1 MYFFHNSFQYFTI
14 SAVVNYFVAIIIHTP
29 WDSIEEMNKVVTVVA
44 MHGIFAA
51 LFVCFNVIWKWL
63 LPEWKY
69 VLSTQALKE
78 SNPSIETSKEIENEN
93 SPPKYSELFE
103 PTYITIKE

>member
-1 MYFFHNSFQYFTI
+1 MTNG
-14 SAVVNYFVAIIIHTP
+14 P
-29 WDSIEEMNKVVTVVA
+29 WDSIEEINKVENVRT
-44 MHGIFAA
+44 MHLIFAT
-51 LFVCFNVIWKWL
+51 LFMCFNVIWKWL

-69 VLSTQALKE
+69 VLLTPASKE
-78 SNPSIETSKEIENEN
+78 SNPSVETSKKIENEN